1 MVREDQSFYNKTR
14 RNGGIW
20 MALYNLA
27 NRTIL
32 WLREF
37 RGRGPG
43 LNPDQGT
50 KIPQTVQND
59 TSPQKTIQLLKLKKD
74 WDESEDLLLS

>member
-1 MVREDQSFYNKTR
+1 
-14 RNGGIW
+14 

-59 TSPQKTIQLLKLKKD
+59 TSPKKTIQLLKLKKD
-74 WDESEDLLLS
+74 